1 LHHGYI
7 YLTVSSKLNAS
18 FINTDLSIF
27 HIFQVILYFTGEPD
41 KPGKPEVKDWNRHQA
56 DLKWAPPKSD
66 GGAQITSYIVEKK
79 DQYR

>member
-1 LHHGYI
+1 LPYAYNSVFQLE
-7 YLTVSSKLNAS
+7 YLFS
-18 FINTDLSIF
+18 
-27 HIFQVILYFTGEPD
+27 GEPD
-41 KPGKPEVKDWNRHQA
+41 KPGKPDVKDWNRHQA

>member
-1 LHHGYI
+1 MKY
-7 YLTVSSKLNAS
+7 
-18 FINTDLSIF
+18 LSINRD
-27 HIFQVILYFTGEPD
+27 IYILFYHSIPGEPD